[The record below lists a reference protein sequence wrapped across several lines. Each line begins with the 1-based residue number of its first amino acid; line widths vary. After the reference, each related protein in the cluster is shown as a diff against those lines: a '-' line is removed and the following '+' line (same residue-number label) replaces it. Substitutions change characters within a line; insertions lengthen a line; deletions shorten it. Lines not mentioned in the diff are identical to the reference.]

1 MKALLEIIVKSESEM
16 KNIGGLISRL
26 LKANDLITFEG
37 DLGVGKTF
45 LCKSIIN
52 SITNIKEVPS
62 PTFNLVQTYPLNKVI
77 EIWHCD
83 FYRINN
89 FEEVEEIGVFE
100 DLKKKIIL
108 LEWPRFNLEIKNLD
122 PLNIT
127 LSFIG
132 RNEKQFSELRK
143 ISLFGSVNW
152 FNRIK
157 ELSLNLDITK

>member
-1 MKALLEIIVKSESEM
+1 MKALSEIIVKSENEM
-16 KNIGGLISRL
+16 KNIGDLISRL

-100 DLKKKIIL
+100 DLKKRIIL

-122 PLNIT
+122 PLNVTI
-127 LSFIG
+127 SFIG
-132 RNEKQFSELRK
+132 GNEKQFSELRK

-157 ELSLNLDITK
+157 GLSLKLDITK

>member
-1 MKALLEIIVKSESEM
+1 MKALSEIIVKSENEM
-16 KNIGGLISRL
+16 NNIGGFISRL

-100 DLKKKIIL
+100 DLKKKLFCLNGQGLIL
-108 LEWPRFNLEIKNLD
+108 KL
-122 PLNIT
+122 
-127 LSFIG
+127 
-132 RNEKQFSELRK
+132 K
-143 ISLFGSVNW
+143 IW
-152 FNRIK
+152 
-157 ELSLNLDITK
+157 TP

>member
-1 MKALLEIIVKSESEM
+1 MKALSEIIVKSENEM

-62 PTFNLVQTYPLNKVI
+62 PTFNLVQIYPLNKVI

-100 DLKKKIIL
+100 DLKKK
-108 LEWPRFNLEIKNLD
+108 
-122 PLNIT
+122 
-127 LSFIG
+127 
-132 RNEKQFSELRK
+132 
-143 ISLFGSVNW
+143 LFC
-152 FNRIK
+152 
-157 ELSLNLDITK
+157 

>member
-1 MKALLEIIVKSESEM
+1 MKEIRGTAVSGGILVGMMNRTNKEFKEKTDKEKKRGGSNMIGGADDDDAANDASADAKAADVEKNW
-16 KNIGGLISRL
+16 KNIGNLISRL

-52 SITNIKEVPS
+52 SITDIKEVPS

-89 FEEVEEIGVFE
+89 FVEVEEIGVFE
-100 DLKKKIIL
+100 DLKKK
-108 LEWPRFNLEIKNLD
+108 
-122 PLNIT
+122 
-127 LSFIG
+127 
-132 RNEKQFSELRK
+132 
-143 ISLFGSVNW
+143 LFC
-152 FNRIK
+152 
-157 ELSLNLDITK
+157 